1 METIKPLSPSGTD
14 HIHEVIMYKKNMEDR
29 SIPIEDNR
37 LIKKKEELKSYK
49 VLKKIQAKNE
59 VLDKYKVQINNYLK
73 SNTVINNMIDTAFKN
88 SQDWTF
94 FDEMIKKPED
104 CSLFNDYKIECALL
118 YLADKLSHSP
128 SVEVVQYLFE
138 LNPLFKI
145 KNSFLFYNPNKINS
159 FIQQK
164 KIDFLFKCSRT
175 KHGDKINLIHL
186 IKSIVKVHGFN
197 FNKLVDRYNNII
209 QI

>member
-1 METIKPLSPSGTD
+1 
-14 HIHEVIMYKKNMEDR
+14 MEDGNI
-29 SIPIEDNR
+29 SIEEKE
-37 LIKKKEELKSYK
+37 LIKKKWLLYLNKKKEELKNYK
-49 VLKKIQAKNE
+49 VSKKIQDTSE
-59 VLDKYKVQINNYLK
+59 DLDKYKMQINNYLK
-73 SNTVINNMIDTAFKN
+73 SNTVVNNMIDTAFKN

-94 FDEMIKKPED
+94 FDEMIKNPED
-104 CSLFNDYKIECALL
+104 SFLFNDYKIECALL

-128 SVEVVQYLFE
+128 SVEVVQYLFK

-145 KNSFLFYNPNKINS
+145 KNSFLFYDPNKING
-159 FIQQK
+159 FIRQK

-175 KHGDKINLIHL
+175 KHGDKIDLIHL
-186 IKSIVKVHGFN
+186 IKFIVKVHGFN